1 MNKKELSERDIC
13 TKYITPAIKQA
24 GWDIFREEYSFT
36 NGKIIIKGDK
46 IVRGERKRA
55 DYILFYKPN
64 IPIAIIEAKD
74 NKHSIG
80 SGLQQ
85 GIEYGEI
92 LDIPFVFSSNGDGF
106 ILHDR
111 TGQLEEIEKEL
122 PIDGFPSP
130 IELWNTYKRWKG
142 INKNEEEII
151 TQEYHLEEKGKVP
164 RYYQQVAINKAVE
177 AVVKGQDRILLVMAT
192 GTGKTFVA
200 SQIIYKL
207 WKSKAKKRILF
218 LADRNILVDQARNND
233 FKKFK
238 DIMTKVTKR
247 NIDTSYEV
255 YLALYQGLSGNED
268 WKNIYKQFSRDFF
281 DLIVVDECH
290 RGSAREDSAWREIL
304 EYFSTASQ
312 IGMTATPKET
322 KEVSN
327 IDYFGEPVYT
337 YSLKQGID
345 DGFLAPYKVVR
356 ISIDKD
362 VEGWRPTKGMKDKYG
377 HNVPDRIYNV
387 TDHDRNIVI
396 DDRTRLVAKKVSEFL
411 KNSGDRFA
419 KSIIFCVDI
428 DHAERMR
435 MALANEN
442 SDLMIKNPYYILKIT
457 GDDDIGKKQL
467 DNFIDPASKY
477 PVIATTSKLMT
488 TGVDA
493 QTCKLIVL
501 DSHIKSMTE
510 FKQIIGRGTRI
521 REDYGKHYF
530 TIMDFRH
537 VTHLFAD
544 PDFDGE
550 PVQIYEPKLETEL
563 KIKEA
568 KKVEKEEIIYDT
580 KSSVD
585 IIRET
590 SDKPRKYYINN
601 LKVSVLNERVQY
613 YDKDGKLITETLNDF
628 TKKTLQE
635 EYRSLNDFLKK
646 WNTAEK
652 KSAILNELREQGVLI
667 DELKHEVGKDFD
679 EFDLICHVAF
689 DKKPLTRKER
699 ADNVK
704 KRDYFT
710 KYGEK
715 ARAVINALLDKYTD
729 EGIEDM
735 EDLKV
740 LKVNPLRDFGTP
752 VEIINFFGGKEQ
764 YFEAI
769 HELENHIYSGGGQIG
784 NIGSY

>member
-1 MNKKELSERDIC
+1 MTERDIC
-13 TKYITPAIKQA
+13 TKYITPAIVTA
-24 GWDIFREEYSFT
+24 GWDLKKQIREEVYFT
-36 NGKIIIKGDK
+36 SGKIIIKGDK
-46 IVRGERKRA
+46 ITRGKKKFA
-55 DYILFYKPN
+55 DYILYYKPN
-64 IPIAIIEAKD
+64 IPLAVIEAKD

-92 LDIPFVFSSNGDGF
+92 LDIPFIFSSNGDGF

-111 TGQLEEIEKEL
+111 TGQSKKIEREI

-130 IELWNTYKRWKG
+130 VELWDIYKKWKG
-142 INKNEEEII
+142 INEDEEEII
-151 TQEYHLEEKGKVP
+151 TQEYHLEERGKTP
-164 RYYQQVAINKAVE
+164 RYYQEVAINRTVE
-177 AVVKGQDRILLVMAT
+177 AVAKGQDRILLVMAT

-207 WKSKAKKRILF
+207 WKSKSKKRILF
-218 LADRNILVDQARNND
+218 LADRNILVDQAMNND

-238 DIMTKVTKR
+238 GVSTKVTHRK
-247 NIDTSYEV
+247 IDTSYEL
-255 YLALYQGLSGNED
+255 YTALYQSLTGNED
-268 WKNIYKQFSRDFF
+268 WKNIFRQFSRDFF
-281 DLIVVDECH
+281 DLIVIDECH
-290 RGSAREDSAWREIL
+290 RGSAKENSAWREIL
-304 EYFSTASQ
+304 EYFSTATQ

-322 KEVSN
+322 SEVSN
-327 IDYFGEPVYT
+327 IDYFNDPIYT
-337 YSLKQGID
+337 YSLKQGIE
-345 DGFLAPYKVVR
+345 DGFLAPYKVIR

-362 VEGWRPTKGMKDKYG
+362 TEGWRPTKGMKDKHG
-377 HNVPDRIYNV
+377 HKIPDRVYNM

-396 DDRTRLVAKKVSEFL
+396 DDRTQLVAKKVSEFL

-435 MALANEN
+435 MALVNEN
-442 SDLMIKNPYYILKIT
+442 SDLMAKNSNYILKIT
-457 GDDDIGKKQL
+457 GDDKIGKDQL

-501 DSHIKSMTE
+501 DSSIKSMTE

-521 REDYGKHYF
+521 REDYGKYYF
-530 TIMDFRH
+530 TIMDFRQ
-537 VTHLFAD
+537 VTDLFAD

-550 PVQIYEPKLETEL
+550 PVQIYEPKLEKEL

-568 KKVEKEEIIYDT
+568 KKVEELESYYHDVKSQVYLVKE
-580 KSSVD
+580 SL
-585 IIRET
+585 
-590 SDKPRKYYINN
+590 DKPRKYYINN
-601 LKVSVLNERVQY
+601 LKVTVLNERVQY

-628 TKKTLQE
+628 TKKTLKK
-635 EYRSLNDFLKK
+635 EYRCLNDFLKK
-646 WNTAEK
+646 WKKTDK
-652 KSAILNELREQGVLI
+652 KSIIINELREQGILI
-667 DELKHEVGKDFD
+667 DELKQEVGKDFD

-699 ADNVK
+699 VKNVRK
-704 KRDYFT
+704 KDYFT
-710 KYGEK
+710 KYNKK
-715 ARAVINALLDKYTD
+715 AQAVINALLDKYSD
-729 EGIEDM
+729 EGIEDI

-740 LKVNPLRDFGTP
+740 LKVNPIRKFGTP
-752 VEIINFFGGKEQ
+752 VEIITSFGGRQK

-769 HELENHIYSGGGQIG
+769 NKMENHIYSGGEQF
-784 NIGSY
+784 GSFNNN

>member
-1 MNKKELSERDIC
+1 
-13 TKYITPAIKQA
+13 
-24 GWDIFREEYSFT
+24 
-36 NGKIIIKGDK
+36 
-46 IVRGERKRA
+46 
-55 DYILFYKPN
+55 
-64 IPIAIIEAKD
+64 
-74 NKHSIG
+74 
-80 SGLQQ
+80 
-85 GIEYGEI
+85 
-92 LDIPFVFSSNGDGF
+92 
-106 ILHDR
+106 
-111 TGQLEEIEKEL
+111 
-122 PIDGFPSP
+122 
-130 IELWNTYKRWKG
+130 
-142 INKNEEEII
+142 
-151 TQEYHLEEKGKVP
+151 
-164 RYYQQVAINKAVE
+164 
-177 AVVKGQDRILLVMAT
+177 
-192 GTGKTFVA
+192 
-200 SQIIYKL
+200 
-207 WKSKAKKRILF
+207 
-218 LADRNILVDQARNND
+218 
-233 FKKFK
+233 
-238 DIMTKVTKR
+238 MTKVTKR